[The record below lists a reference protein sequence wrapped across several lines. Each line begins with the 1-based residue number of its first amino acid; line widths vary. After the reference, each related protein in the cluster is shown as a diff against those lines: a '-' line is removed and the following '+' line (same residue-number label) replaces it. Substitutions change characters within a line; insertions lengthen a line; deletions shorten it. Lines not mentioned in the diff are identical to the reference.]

1 MLSAYCY
8 CPTAF
13 CFLLSIVRPHR
24 RFDIP
29 AHVEVTFN
37 IDAQRI
43 AGFHKVFENHINRV
57 FVKDFYL
64 AKRVDVEL
72 QTLQFDATLVRHILD
87 PNRRKVRKVR
97 EGTDASKLR
106 HFKLNLD
113 LAAGKLIRKSV
124 ERIKVH
130 LFARRRAN
138 IKTLNISWREF
149 RQWS

>member
-29 AHVEVTFN
+29 AHVEVAFYF
-37 IDAQRI
+37 DAQRI

-57 FVKDFYL
+57 FVKDLYL

-87 PNRRKVRKVR
+87 ANPRKVRKVR
-97 EGTDASKLR
+97 KGTDASKLR
-106 HFKLNLD
+106 HLKINFD
-113 LAAGKLIRKSV
+113 LAAGKLIKESI

-130 LFARRRAN
+130 LFARRGAN
-138 IKTLNISWREF
+138 SETLNISWR
-149 RQWS
+149 

>member
-13 CFLLSIVRPHR
+13 WFLLSRVRPHR

-29 AHVEVTFN
+29 AHVEVAFYF
-37 IDAQRI
+37 DAQRI
-43 AGFHKVFENHINRV
+43 AGFHKVFENHIDRV
-57 FVKDFYL
+57 FVKDL
-64 AKRVDVEL
+64 HVAKRIDIEL

-87 PNRRKVRKVR
+87 TNRRKVRKVR

-106 HFKLNLD
+106 HFKLNFD
-113 LAAGKLIRKSV
+113 LAAGKFIRESV

-138 IKTLNISWREF
+138 IETLNISWR
-149 RQWS
+149 